1 MVRIGVI
8 SDTHISEAGQ
18 GLRFM
23 ESLRTRIFPAADMIL
38 HAGDIVEPDILCAF
52 SDIPVHA
59 VRGNMDSPLSGLPI
73 KRTLRIGGFRIG
85 LIHGWG
91 APAGLEQRLI
101 REFADEPLDC
111 LVYGHSHM
119 PVCHRRE
126 GVLFFN
132 PGSPTRNRQPPW
144 PSVGILELSTAI
156 DGRIIPLDQELV
168 GR

>member
-1 MVRIGVI
+1 MKIGVI
-8 SDTHISEAGQ
+8 SDTHMAEPKQ

-23 ESLRTRIFPAADMIL
+23 ESLRTRFFSAADMIL
-38 HAGDIVEPDILCAF
+38 HAGDIVEPEILCAF
-52 SDIPVHA
+52 FDIPVHA
-59 VRGNMDSPLSGLPI
+59 VRGNMDYPLPDLPV
-73 KRTLRIGGFRIG
+73 KRVLRIGGFRIG

-91 APAGLEQRLI
+91 APAGLERRLF

-132 PGSPTRNRQPPW
+132 PGSPTQNRQAPW
-144 PSVGILELSTAI
+144 PSVGMLELSASI
-156 DGRIIPLDQELV
+156 GGRIIRLD
-168 GR
+168 

>member
-1 MVRIGVI
+1 MIRIGVI
-8 SDTHISEAGQ
+8 SDTHIAEPGQ

-23 ESLRTRIFPAADMIL
+23 ESLRTRIFSTVDMIL
-38 HAGDIVEPDILCAF
+38 HAGDIVDPEILFAF
-52 SDIPVHA
+52 PDIPVHA
-59 VRGNMDSPLSGLPI
+59 VRGNMDSPLTDLPV
-73 KRTLRIGGFRIG
+73 KRVLRVGGFCIG

-91 APAGLEQRLI
+91 TPANLEQRLA

-132 PGSPTRNRQPPW
+132 PGSPTQNRQAPW
-144 PSVGILELSTAI
+144 PSVGMLELAASI
-156 DGRIIPLDQELV
+156 GGRIIRLD
-168 GR
+168 